1 MKPIRP
7 LSIALTC
14 LAALSAGCGAQA
26 GSELVVSS
34 DPELRRLAAEVLPDI
49 VERSGMELKVPVRLE
64 VRTRSELERYLE
76 SKLDEELPPEEA
88 KARVGVYAMLGLLDP
103 DTDLRAL
110 LLGLYGEQVAGFYEP
125 DSTAFF
131 VIEGQSV
138 ATLRPLLVHEL
149 VHAVQDQSV
158 DLRALS
164 DSDLGNDRATAAM
177 AAIEGHATLVMFEY
191 LAEQMSG
198 TPLDLATVSNFAVQ
212 IRPALEATA
221 KFPAL
226 ASAPRIIRESLLF
239 PYVEGAIF
247 AHGLWSE
254 TNRVVPFGDAMPLS
268 TEQVFDP
275 AAASPVELA
284 VEVSGATQVLTD
296 VLGSLELGILIED
309 VLGVAKGAGG
319 RRAGGMADGWDGDRF
334 VLVDVAGEGLSLS
347 FATLWDSEE
356 ARDAFSDRVEVRGEH
371 FGAVPRVER
380 TSIEGHP
387 ASILSLGPN
396 FAAHFT
402 LAASR

>member
-7 LSIALTC
+7 LSTALIC
-14 LAALSAGCGAQA
+14 LAALAVGCGAQA
-26 GSELVVSS
+26 GSDLVVSS
-34 DPELRRLAAEVLPDI
+34 DRELRRLAAEVLPDI
-49 VERSGMELKVPVRLE
+49 AERSGMELKVPVRLE
-64 VRTRSELERYLE
+64 VRTRDELERYLE
-76 SKLDEELPPEEA
+76 FKLDEELPPEEA
-88 KARVGVYAMLGLLDP
+88 QARVDVYAMLGLLDP

-191 LAEQMSG
+191 LAEQMAG
-198 TPLDLATVSNFAVQ
+198 APLDLATVSDFADQ

-221 KFPAL
+221 QFPAL

-254 TNRVVPFGDAMPLS
+254 TDRVVPFGDAMPLS

-284 VEVSGATQVLTD
+284 VKVSGATQVLTD

-319 RRAGGMADGWDGDRF
+319 RAGGMADGWDGDRF
-334 VLVDVAGEGLSLS
+334 VLVDVAGEGRALS
-347 FATLWDSEE
+347 FATLWDSEK
-356 ARDAFSDRVEVRGEH
+356 ARDAFSNRVEVRGEH

-387 ASILSLGPN
+387 ASILSMGPD

>member
-7 LSIALTC
+7 IATALIS
-14 LAALSAGCGAQA
+14 LAALAAGCGAQA
-26 GSELVVSS
+26 GSEFVVTS

-49 VERSGMELKVPVRLE
+49 AERSGMDLKVPVRLE
-64 VRTRSELERYLE
+64 VRTRDELERYLE
-76 SKLDEELPPEEA
+76 LKVDEQLPPDEA
-88 KARVGVYAMLGLLDP
+88 QARVDVYSMLGLLAP

-110 LLGLYGEQVAGFYEP
+110 LLALYGEQVAGFYEP

-138 ATLRPLLVHEL
+138 AMLRPLLVHEF
-149 VHAVQDQSV
+149 VHALQDQSL
-158 DLRALS
+158 DLGALS

-191 LAEQMSG
+191 LAEQVSG
-198 TPLDLATVSNFAVQ
+198 TPLDLATVSDFAAQ
-212 IRPALEATA
+212 IRPALEAA
-221 KFPAL
+221 AQFPAL

-254 TNRVVPFGDAMPLS
+254 TDRVVPFGDAMPLS

-275 AAASPVELA
+275 GAAAPVELV

-309 VLGVAKGAGG
+309 VLGVSKGAGS
-319 RRAGGMADGWDGDRF
+319 RAGGMADGWDGDRF
-334 VLVDVAGEGLSLS
+334 VLADVAAEGLGLS

-356 ARDAFSDRVEVRGEH
+356 ARDAFSDRVEARGEH
-371 FGAVPRVER
+371 FGSVPRVER
-380 TSIEGHP
+380 TSIDGHP
-387 ASILSLGPN
+387 ASILSMGPD
-396 FAAHFT
+396 FVAHFT
-402 LAASR
+402 LAALR

>member
-7 LSIALTC
+7 LSTALIC
-14 LAALSAGCGAQA
+14 LAALAVGCGAQA
-26 GSELVVSS
+26 GSDLVVSS
-34 DPELRRLAAEVLPDI
+34 DRELRRLAAEVLPDI
-49 VERSGMELKVPVRLE
+49 AERSGMELKVPVRLE
-64 VRTRSELERYLE
+64 VRTRDELERYLE
-76 SKLDEELPPEEA
+76 FKLDEELPPEEA
-88 KARVGVYAMLGLLDP
+88 QARVDVYAMLGLLDP

-191 LAEQMSG
+191 LAEQMAG
-198 TPLDLATVSNFAVQ
+198 APLDLATVSDFAAQ

-221 KFPAL
+221 QFPAL

-254 TNRVVPFGDAMPLS
+254 TDRVVPFGDAMPLS

-284 VEVSGATQVLTD
+284 VKVSGATQVLTD

-319 RRAGGMADGWDGDRF
+319 RAGGMADGWDGDRF
-334 VLVDVAGEGLSLS
+334 VLVDVAGEGRALS
-347 FATLWDSEE
+347 FATLWDSEK
-356 ARDAFSDRVEVRGEH
+356 ARDAFSNRVEVRGEH

-387 ASILSLGPN
+387 ASILSMGPD

>member
-7 LSIALTC
+7 LSTALIC
-14 LAALSAGCGAQA
+14 LAALAVGCGAQA
-26 GSELVVSS
+26 GSDLVVSS
-34 DPELRRLAAEVLPDI
+34 DRELRRLAAEVLPDI
-49 VERSGMELKVPVRLE
+49 AERSGMELKVPVRLE
-64 VRTRSELERYLE
+64 VRTRDELERYLE
-76 SKLDEELPPEEA
+76 FKLDEELPPEEA
-88 KARVGVYAMLGLLDP
+88 QARVDVYAMLGLLDP

-191 LAEQMSG
+191 LAEQMAG
-198 TPLDLATVSNFAVQ
+198 APLDLATVSDFAAQ
-212 IRPALEATA
+212 IGPALEATA
-221 KFPAL
+221 QFPAL

-254 TNRVVPFGDAMPLS
+254 TDRVVPFGDAMPLS

-284 VEVSGATQVLTD
+284 VKVSGATQVLTD

-319 RRAGGMADGWDGDRF
+319 RAGGMADGWDGDRF
-334 VLVDVAGEGLSLS
+334 VLVDVAGEGRSLS
-347 FATLWDSEE
+347 FATLWDSEK
-356 ARDAFSDRVEVRGEH
+356 ARDAFSNRVEVRGEH

-387 ASILSLGPN
+387 ASILSMGPD

>member
-7 LSIALTC
+7 LSTALIC
-14 LAALSAGCGAQA
+14 LAALAVGCGAQA
-26 GSELVVSS
+26 GSDLVVSS
-34 DPELRRLAAEVLPDI
+34 DRELRRLAAEVLPDI
-49 VERSGMELKVPVRLE
+49 AERSGMELKVPVRLE
-64 VRTRSELERYLE
+64 VRTRDELERYLE
-76 SKLDEELPPEEA
+76 FKLDEELPPEEA
-88 KARVGVYAMLGLLDP
+88 QARVDVYAMLGLLDP

-191 LAEQMSG
+191 LAEQMAG
-198 TPLDLATVSNFAVQ
+198 APLDLATVSDFAAQ

-221 KFPAL
+221 QFPAL

-254 TNRVVPFGDAMPLS
+254 TDRVVPFGDAMPLS

-284 VEVSGATQVLTD
+284 VKVSGATQVLTD

-319 RRAGGMADGWDGDRF
+319 RAGGMADGWDGDRF
-334 VLVDVAGEGLSLS
+334 VLVDVAGEGRSLS
-347 FATLWDSEE
+347 FATLWDSEK
-356 ARDAFSDRVEVRGEH
+356 ARDAFSNRVEVRGEH

-387 ASILSLGPN
+387 ASILSMGPD

>member
-1 MKPIRP
+1 MKPIRQ
-7 LSIALTC
+7 LSTALIC
-14 LAALSAGCGAQA
+14 LAALAAGCGAQA

-34 DPELRRLAAEVLPDI
+34 DRELRRLAAEVLPDI
-49 VERSGMELKVPVRLE
+49 AERSGMELKVPVRLE
-64 VRTRSELERYLE
+64 VRTRDELERYLKF
-76 SKLDEELPPEEA
+76 KLDEELPPEEA
-88 KARVGVYAMLGLLDP
+88 QARVDVYAMLGLLDP

-191 LAEQMSG
+191 LAEQMAG
-198 TPLDLATVSNFAVQ
+198 TPLDLATVSDFAAQ

-221 KFPAL
+221 QFPAL

-254 TNRVVPFGDAMPLS
+254 TDRVVPFGDAMPLS

-319 RRAGGMADGWDGDRF
+319 RAGGMADGWDGDRF
-334 VLVDVAGEGLSLS
+334 VLVDVAGEGRALS
-347 FATLWDSEE
+347 FVTLWDSEK
-356 ARDAFSDRVEVRGEH
+356 ARDAFSNRVEVRGEH

-387 ASILSLGPN
+387 ASILSVGPD
-396 FAAHFT
+396 FSAHFT

>member
-1 MKPIRP
+1 MKPIRQ
-7 LSIALTC
+7 LSTALIC
-14 LAALSAGCGAQA
+14 LAALAAGCGAQA

-34 DPELRRLAAEVLPDI
+34 DRELRRLAAEVLPDI
-49 VERSGMELKVPVRLE
+49 AERSGMELKVPVRLE
-64 VRTRSELERYLE
+64 VRTRDELERYLE
-76 SKLDEELPPEEA
+76 FKLDEELPPEEA
-88 KARVGVYAMLGLLDP
+88 QARVDVYAMLGLLDP

-191 LAEQMSG
+191 LAEQMAG
-198 TPLDLATVSNFAVQ
+198 TPLDLATVSDFAAQ

-221 KFPAL
+221 QFPAL

-254 TNRVVPFGDAMPLS
+254 TDRVVPFGDAMPLS

-319 RRAGGMADGWDGDRF
+319 RAGGMADGWDGDRF
-334 VLVDVAGEGLSLS
+334 VLVDVAGEGRALS
-347 FATLWDSEE
+347 FVTLWDSEK
-356 ARDAFSDRVEVRGEH
+356 ARDAFSNRVEVRGEH

-387 ASILSLGPN
+387 ASILSVGPD
-396 FAAHFT
+396 FSAHFT

>member
-1 MKPIRP
+1 M
-7 LSIALTC
+7 STALIC
-14 LAALSAGCGAQA
+14 LAALAAGCGAQA

-34 DPELRRLAAEVLPDI
+34 DRELRRLAAEVLPDI
-49 VERSGMELKVPVRLE
+49 AERSGMELKVPVRLE
-64 VRTRSELERYLE
+64 VRTRDELERYLE
-76 SKLDEELPPEEA
+76 FKLDEELPPEEA
-88 KARVGVYAMLGLLDP
+88 QARVDVYAMLGLLDP

-191 LAEQMSG
+191 LAEQMAG
-198 TPLDLATVSNFAVQ
+198 TPLDLATVSDFAAQ

-221 KFPAL
+221 QFPAL

-254 TNRVVPFGDAMPLS
+254 TDRVVPFGDAMPLS

-319 RRAGGMADGWDGDRF
+319 RAGGMADGWDGDRF
-334 VLVDVAGEGLSLS
+334 VLVDVAGEGRALS
-347 FATLWDSEE
+347 FVTLWDSEK
-356 ARDAFSDRVEVRGEH
+356 ARDAFSNRVEVRGEH

-387 ASILSLGPN
+387 ASILSVGPD
-396 FAAHFT
+396 FSAHFT